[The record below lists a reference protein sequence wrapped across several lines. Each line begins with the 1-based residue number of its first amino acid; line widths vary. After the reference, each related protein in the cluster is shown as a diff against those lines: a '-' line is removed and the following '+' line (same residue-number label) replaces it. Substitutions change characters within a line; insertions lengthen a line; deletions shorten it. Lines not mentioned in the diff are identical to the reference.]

1 MLWFLTGNSGLKIII
16 IIIIMIIINILE
28 LEEIT
33 RAQQSQGDIYFAS
46 LSFVIVEKNLKN

>member
-1 MLWFLTGNSGLKIII
+1 MLWFLTGNSGLKII
-16 IIIIMIIINILE
+16 IIINILE

-46 LSFVIVEKNLKN
+46 LSFVIVEKNLKS

>member
-16 IIIIMIIINILE
+16 IIITILE

-46 LSFVIVEKNLKN
+46 LSFVIVEKNLKS